1 MNIYEMFTDGGC
13 SGNPGP
19 ASVGVIIYCDGKVV
33 CEIAEAIGNTTNNVA
48 EYSALIRGLKE
59 LKTLSAE
66 HIRVRTDSELMYY
79 QIKGTY
85 KVKHPNMVPLHK
97 EVLELLKCFKKV
109 EFKAVPREE
118 NTEADRL
125 ASSVLRK
132 KAGQDSRAD
141 EFVIG
146 GESPSSIG

>member
-19 ASVGVIIYCDGKVV
+19 ASVGVIIYCNGKVV
-33 CEIAEAIGNTTNNVA
+33 RRVAEAIGNTTNNVA

-66 HIRVRTDSELMYY
+66 HIRVRTDSELMFF
-79 QIKGTY
+79 QIKGAY
-85 KVKHPNMVPLHK
+85 KVKHPNMIPLHK
-97 EVLELLKCFKKV
+97 EAIELLKSFKKV